1 MGFIY
6 KVTNNINGKVYI
18 GKTVETVEQRWKEHL
33 LMQRRSVAKDRTFYK
48 ALKKYGV
55 SNFSLETLEEVNNSE
70 QLNEREKYWI
80 QYYHSYVGEK
90 PCRGYN
96 ETKGGDGTLKYNYD
110 LLCADYLKT
119 HSYSQTARNMN
130 CHMTTVRNACKCNHI
145 DLPNKFAGRSINML
159 DDDRN
164 VIDSFKSI
172 RKAAEFICLF
182 QNRNLQ
188 TVRKRLTY
196 LVNHRQNQ
204 KAYGYYW
211 EIS

>member
-18 GKTVETVEQRWKEHL
+18 GKTVETVEKRWKEHL
-33 LMQRRSVAKDRTFYK
+33 LMQRRSIAQDRTFYK
-48 ALKKYGV
+48 ALNKYGI
-55 SNFSLETLEEVNNSE
+55 SNFSIETLEEVNDVN
-70 QLNEREKYWI
+70 LLDEREIYWI

-96 ETKGGDGTLKYNYD
+96 ETRGGDGSLKYDYD
-110 LLCADYLKT
+110 ALCEDYLKT
-119 HSYSQTARNMN
+119 HSYCQTARNMN
-130 CHMTTVRNACKCNHI
+130 CHTTTVTNACKCNHI
-145 DLPNKFAGRSINML
+145 DLPNKYAGRPIKML
-159 DDDRN
+159 DDDKN
-164 VIDSFKSI
+164 VVNSFKSI
-172 RKAAEFICLF
+172 RKAAEFICCF

-196 LVNHRQNQ
+196 LVNHKQNQ

-211 EIS
+211 ILS